1 MTVIEL
7 FLYANST
14 NMISF
19 GRTQKI
25 NSYKR
30 FIPVN
35 ARTICDPDSMTKLP
49 LFTVAPKSC
58 L

>member
-14 NMISF
+14 NISF
-19 GRTQKI
+19 ERTQKI

-35 ARTICDPDSMTKLP
+35 GRTIRDPD
-49 LFTVAPKSC
+49 C
-58 L
+58 IY